1 MLKKIQ
7 LYVVP
12 FFSILIIIGFF
23 IFTKPTPTGM
33 TVLDINATTERTIT
47 AKVTLKLSKNE
58 LIPESALV
66 IVMLDDRKAS
76 MPIKKFI
83 EISKQPYNYTKNTL
97 PLADY
102 EGYGYIGD
110 YMYSIELSN
119 FDLNTKVLTGDH
131 TFTTKIVYNNK
142 VLYEK
147 ETIFTVENA

>member
-1 MLKKIQ
+1 MVKKIRIYI
-7 LYVVP
+7 LP
-12 FFSILIIIGFF
+12 FISLIIIIGFF

-33 TVLDINATTERTIT
+33 AVLDINSSPERTIT

-83 EISKQPYNYTKNTL
+83 EISKQPYNYIKGELDIVN
-97 PLADY
+97 Y
-102 EGYGYIGD
+102 KGYGYVGD
-110 YMYSIELSN
+110 YTYSIDLEN
-119 FDLNTKVLTGDH
+119 FDLDKKIFTGDH